1 MLEELV
7 VALDFSERLPPLGL
21 SEEVDVGASVLRA
34 DTVAATAGGIA
45 RIGVAS
51 FNSYGDWVDG
61 IATVG
66 NGLASVS
73 D

>member
-1 MLEELV
+1 MFEELV

-21 SEEVDVGASVLRA
+21 SEEVDVGASVLRT
-34 DTVAATAGGIA
+34 DTVAATAGRIA
-45 RIGVAS
+45 RIGVGS
-51 FNSYGDWVDG
+51 FNSYVDWGDG
-61 IATVG
+61 IVTVG